1 MGPVRSNIG
10 TTAKEI
16 AKYLN
21 KLLTPLSKSDYNIL
35 NTEDLIRR
43 LREETIPAGYKIIS
57 FHVKNLFTNVIL
69 DKTIGFILKK
79 GLDEKKAQTNIPK
92 RVFKELLYLCTKQL
106 HFTFNKNI
114 YVQRDG
120 VGIGFPLG
128 PLVVTIFIVSLEED
142 LILTLKSCLC
152 NWEQYVDDTYA
163 YVEPTKV
170 EFILNKLNNYHPNIY
185 FIFQLEK
192 NNGIN
197 FLDVLIKRVDNNK
210 LETDA

>member
-1 MGPVRSNIG
+1 M
-10 TTAKEI
+10 
-16 AKYLN
+16 Y
-21 KLLTPLSKSDYNIL
+21 
-35 NTEDLIRR
+35 
-43 LREETIPAGYKIIS
+43 
-57 FHVKNLFTNVIL
+57 
-69 DKTIGFILKK
+69 
-79 GLDEKKAQTNIPK
+79 
-92 RVFKELLYLCTKQL
+92 
-106 HFTFNKNI
+106 FTFNKSI

-128 PLVVTIFIVSLEED
+128 PFLATIFIVSLEED

-152 NWEQYVDDTYA
+152 NWERYVDDPYA

-192 NNGIN
+192 NKGIN